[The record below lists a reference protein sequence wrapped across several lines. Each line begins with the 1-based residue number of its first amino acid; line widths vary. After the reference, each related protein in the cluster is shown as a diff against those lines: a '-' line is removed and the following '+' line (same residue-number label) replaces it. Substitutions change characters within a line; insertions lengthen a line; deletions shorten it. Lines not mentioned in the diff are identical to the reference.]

1 MRGEG
6 RCKIHGRERSERND
20 IEGDREVE
28 MERGEEEERERG
40 RKRGV
45 PAPLDDVW
53 HSIDQTKEVVRVAD
67 HLSDAPGIGH
77 EQQARVG
84 GHLQRE
90 EVSMSALASSP
101 LLLTLPLSSLPPSLL
116 TPGTP
121 STIAHSTNSLEKTCM
136 NVVATFDRTRPTAA
150 CTIW

>member
-1 MRGEG
+1 MRGEE
-6 RCKIHGRERSERND
+6 RCKIHGRERRSERND

-40 RKRGV
+40 RKCGV
-45 PAPLDDVW
+45 PAPHDDVW

-90 EVSMSALASSP
+90 EKFPCQL
-101 LLLTLPLSSLPPSLL
+101 LPLHPS
-116 TPGTP
+116 
-121 STIAHSTNSLEKTCM
+121 
-136 NVVATFDRTRPTAA
+136 F
-150 CTIW
+150 